1 MPSALKTARI
11 TNNQPAPSA
20 DQNGVIAV
28 RAEYSLLTALALNDT
43 IDFAKIPAGHIPV
56 DVILDSD
63 DVDTG
68 GAPAAVFQVG
78 LRAADGTTDDP
89 DAFIKD
95 STVGQAGGVAR
106 ANVVTAFRIGSHTA
120 DRNVYLTVS
129 TAPAT
134 GATSGKI
141 GVTVLYRPALK
152 GA

>member
-1 MPSALKTARI
+1 MPSALNTARI

-28 RAEYSLLTALALNDT
+28 RAEYSLTAALALNDT
-43 IDFAKIPAGHIPV
+43 IDFAKVPAGHIPV

-68 GAPAAVFQVG
+68 GSPAVVFQVG

-89 DAFIKD
+89 DAFIKN
-95 STVGQAGGVAR
+95 SNVGQAGGVAST
-106 ANVVTAFRIGSHTA
+106 NVVTAFRITPHTA

-141 GVTVLYRPALK
+141 GVTVLYRPAYR

>member
-1 MPSALKTARI
+1 MATALKTARI
-11 TNNQPAPSA
+11 TNNQPAPTA

-28 RAEYSLLTALALNDT
+28 RAEYSLLAALVINDT
-43 IDFAKIPAGHIPV
+43 IDFAKIPAGHVPV

-63 DVDTG
+63 DIDS
-68 GAPAAVFQVG
+68 GAGAIFQVG
-78 LRAADGTTDDP
+78 LRTADGTTDDP

-106 ANVVTAFRIGSHTA
+106 ANVATAFRIGSHTA

-134 GATSGKI
+134 SATSGKI
-141 GVTVLYRPALK
+141 GVTVLYRPALN

>member
-1 MPSALKTARI
+1 MATALKTARI

-28 RAEYSLLTALALNDT
+28 RAEYSLLAALVINDT
-43 IDFAKIPAGHIPV
+43 IDFAKIPAGHVPV

-63 DVDTG
+63 DLDTG
-68 GAPAAVFQVG
+68 GAPAVVLQVG
-78 LRAADGTTDDP
+78 LRTADGTTDDP

-106 ANVVTAFRIGSHTA
+106 ANVATAFRIGSHTA

>member
-1 MPSALKTARI
+1 MATALKTARI

-20 DQNGVIAV
+20 DQNSVIAV
-28 RAEYSLLTALALNDT
+28 RAEYSLLAALVINDT
-43 IDFAKIPAGHIPV
+43 IDFAKIPAGHVPV

-78 LRAADGTTDDP
+78 LRAANGTTDDP

-106 ANVVTAFRIGSHTA
+106 ANVATAFRIGSHTA

-134 GATSGKI
+134 SATSGKI

>member
-1 MPSALKTARI
+1 MATALKTDRI
-11 TNNQPAPSA
+11 TNNQPAPTA

-28 RAEYSLLTALALNDT
+28 RAEYSLLAALVINDT
-43 IDFAKIPAGHIPV
+43 IDFAKIPAGHVPV

-63 DVDTG
+63 DLDAG
-68 GAPAAVFQVG
+68 GAPAVVLQVG
-78 LRAADGTTDDP
+78 LRTADGTTDDP

-106 ANVVTAFRIGSHTA
+106 ANVATAFRIGSHTD

-134 GATSGKI
+134 SATSGKI

>member
-1 MPSALKTARI
+1 MATALKTARI
-11 TNNQPAPSA
+11 TNNQPAPTA

-28 RAEYSLLTALALNDT
+28 RAEYSLLAALVINDT
-43 IDFAKIPAGHIPV
+43 IDFAKIPAGHVPV

-63 DVDTG
+63 DIDS
-68 GAPAAVFQVG
+68 GAGAIFQVG
-78 LRAADGTTDDP
+78 LRAANGTTDDP

-95 STVGQAGGVAR
+95 SNVGQAGGVAR
-106 ANVVTAFRIGSHTA
+106 ANVATAFRIGSHTA

-134 GATSGKI
+134 SATSGKI
-141 GVTVLYRPALK
+141 GVTVLYRPAHR